1 MSITFHVKM
10 NGGNVHMD
18 PSSSGVPPS
27 PAGVLLPPPPPSHVF
42 APPPPPPGQPTA
54 QQPTGIKEN

>member
-1 MSITFHVKM
+1 M

-27 PAGVLLPPPPPSHVF
+27 PAGVLLHPPPPSHVF

-54 QQPTGIKEN
+54 QQPTGIKQN